1 MGAES
6 MKKATRAWFMTV
18 GLGVVIL
25 VLAVLITTR
34 LTSRKDP
41 GIEVRPSKKGGR
53 GVFATKH
60 FWPGDVIEACPTLHA
75 PNGQWGRSTEDY
87 VFQSTRKKK
96 LLALGACSIHNH
108 KDFPNTTHEFS
119 DDWSTLYIVAFEHI
133 KPGQEIFIHYGDQW
147 WESRK
152 SYEKK

>member
-1 MGAES
+1 
-6 MKKATRAWFMTV
+6 MKKAIRTWFMAL

-25 VLAVLITTR
+25 VLAVLITAR
-34 LTSRKDP
+34 LTSGRRDP
-41 GIEVRPSKKGGR
+41 GIEVRESSVGGR

-60 FWPGDVIEACPTLHA
+60 FWPGDIIEACPTLHA

-87 VFQSTRKKK
+87 VFQTTRQKK
-96 LLALGACSIHNH
+96 LLALGKCSMYNH

-119 DDWSTLYIVAFEHI
+119 DDWSTLYIIAFEHI
-133 KPGQEIFIHYGDQW
+133 KPNDEIFIHYGDQW

-152 SYEKK
+152 SYDKN

>member
-1 MGAES
+1 
-6 MKKATRAWFMTV
+6 MKKATRTALMAL

-25 VLAVLITTR
+25 VLGIMIVR
-34 LTSRKDP
+34 SMSRKDP

-75 PNGQWGRSTEDY
+75 PNGQWGQSTKDY
-87 VFQSTRKKK
+87 VFQISLEKQM
-96 LLALGACSIHNH
+96 LALGSCSIYNH
-108 KDFPNTTHEFS
+108 GDFPNTTHKLS
-119 DDWSTLYIVAFEHI
+119 DDWKTLYIIAFEHI
-133 KPGQEIFIHYGDQW
+133 RPGQEIFIHYGDQW
-147 WESRK
+147 WKSRK